1 MATGIPTY
9 EQFRRALAGTPM
21 AGEAQGVYNAALR
34 GGINPA
40 FVAGLASAESGYG
53 KEGYAVGKNNPFGLG
68 VHLGWRFKNYTEATK
83 KLAKTLNSLRY
94 PELYKQR
101 GLAGIISQYTPASDG
116 NDEGAHARNI
126 ISAGRRTGG
135 NPAKVYTGSAVVP
148 MAPSPGG
155 GAAMMP
161 ETMPS
166 VSPQSPASGVTV
178 SNELRQALVRQYQM
192 SKAGTLTPEVARKAT
207 LGLARLAGAQYAQSL
222 MPQSGSAVSSP
233 AAASSGTTPTP
244 SSAGGPVETVMTG
257 YGSTRGV
264 VRPLPTPLGGGDYG
278 YSDPEGQGGR
288 HLADDWFAPANTH
301 VAAPVSG
308 TVFRVKSDKEVGKKA
323 SGQVFGGT
331 VYIRD
336 KSGRIFVFRHLEN
349 PQRYTQAGQQVTA
362 GQRIGA
368 VKAWGTAPHSHI
380 EMYGPGPYEY
390 SSARALD
397 PNQFFR
403 RAGIR

>member
-1 MATGIPTY
+1 MATGIPTF
-9 EQFRRALAGTPM
+9 EQFRRSLAGTPM
-21 AGEAQGVYNAALR
+21 SGEAQGIYNAALR

-116 NDEGAHARNI
+116 NDESAHARNI

-135 NPAKVYTGSAVVP
+135 NPSKVYTGSAVVP

-161 ETMPS
+161 EAMPS
-166 VSPQSPASGVTV
+166 VSPQPPSSGVTV

-244 SSAGGPVETVMTG
+244 SSAGGPVETAMTG

-264 VRPLPTPLGGGDYG
+264 VRPLPTPLGAGDYG
-278 YSDPEGQGGR
+278 YADKEGQDGR
-288 HLADDWFAPANTH
+288 HLADDWFAPANTP

-308 TVFRVKSDKEVGKKA
+308 TVFRVKPDKEVGKK
-323 SGQVFGGT
+323 SVGQVFGGT

-336 KSGRIFVFRHLEN
+336 KGGRIFVFRHLEN

-368 VKAWGTAPHSHI
+368 VKAWGTAPHTHI
-380 EMYGPGPYEY
+380 EMYRPGPYSY
-390 SSARALD
+390 SSARAMD
-397 PNQFFR
+397 PNQFFQ